1 MCISGVADQLRV
13 GPLEDP
19 QERLSHQLD
28 GGRGE
33 PEEQEKEEKDPAD
46 WARQG
51 DDSRVNKD
59 S

>member
-1 MCISGVADQLRV
+1 MCISDVADQLRV
-13 GPLEDP
+13 GPLEDR

-33 PEEQEKEEKDPAD
+33 PEEQEKEKDPAD